1 MILKYGMNPY
11 QDYAEVIDNSNAL
24 KLLNGNPSVINVLDA
39 LNSWQLVKE
48 VSQTL
53 HTECSTSFKHV
64 TPSGAAIAKELDD
77 NEKQAY
83 LITKPLSKL
92 ATAYARARGTDRLA
106 SFGDFI
112 ALSHPVDKETALL
125 IKSEVSDGIIAP
137 GFTDEALEIIS
148 SKKKGGYVIF
158 QIDQNYEPDEIE
170 SREVFG
176 ITIKQKRNN
185 LKVTDEYFSNVVTQ
199 TKEISPGILS
209 DLKLGMLTLKYT
221 QSNSI
226 CVVNN
231 GHVIGIGSGQQ
242 SRILCS
248 NLALTKA
255 NVWYQK
261 TRIDYSFL
269 KELEHQKR
277 TDMDQ
282 IIELKRQELYGDKI
296 LLNELQHTCLLSDGF
311 FPQKDNIEL
320 ANQFGI
326 KYIATPMGSIRDN
339 EIIETANKYG
349 ITIINTGTRL
359 FHH

>member
-11 QDYAEVIDNSNAL
+11 QDYAEIIDNTNSFG
-24 KLLNGNPSVINVLDA
+24 LLNGNPSVINVLDA

-48 VSQTL
+48 ISQTL
-53 HTECSTSFKHV
+53 NKECSTSFKHV
-64 TPSGAAIAKELDD
+64 TPSGVAVYGELSDT
-77 NEKQAY
+77 EKQAY
-83 LITKPLSKL
+83 LIKKPLSKL
-92 ATAYARARGTDRLA
+92 ATAYAKARGTDRLA

-112 ALSHPVDKETALL
+112 ALSHCVDKETALL

-137 GFTDEALEIIS
+137 EYSDEALEILR
-148 SKKKGGYVIF
+148 SKKNGNYVIF
-158 QIDQNYEPDEIE
+158 QIDKNFEPKEIE
-170 SREVFG
+170 SREIFG

-185 LKVTDEYFSNVVTQ
+185 LKINDGHFSNIVTQ
-199 TKEISPGILS
+199 NKTIPTEILS
-209 DLKLGMLTLKYT
+209 DLKIGVLTLKYT

-255 NVWYQK
+255 NVWFQK
-261 TRIDYSFL
+261 NKLDYSFL
-269 KELEHQKR
+269 NQSDNYKR
-277 TDMDQ
+277 TELDQ
-282 IIELKRQELYGDKI
+282 IIELERQKQYGDKV
-296 LLNELQHTCLLSDGF
+296 LLNELPNTCLLSDGF

-320 ANQFGI
+320 ANQYGI

-349 ITIINTGTRL
+349 ITIVNTGIRL

>member
-1 MILKYGMNPY
+1 MNLKYGMNPY
-11 QDYAEVIDNSNAL
+11 QDYAEIIDDSNAL

-53 HTECSTSFKHV
+53 DIECATSFKHV
-64 TPSGAAIAKELDD
+64 TPSGVAISKELSDK
-77 NEKQAY
+77 ERLAY
-83 LITKPLSKL
+83 LIKKPLSKL
-92 ATAYARARGTDRLA
+92 ATAYARARGTDRMA

-112 ALSHPVDKETALL
+112 ALSHCVDKETALL

-137 GFTDEALEIIS
+137 DFSPEALDILK
-148 SKKKGGYVIF
+148 SKKKGSFVIF
-158 QIDQNYEPDEIE
+158 QIDKKFEPEEIE
-170 SREVFG
+170 TREIFG

-185 LKVTDEYFSNVVTQ
+185 LEINDDHFANIVTEN
-199 TKEISPGILS
+199 KAISPKILS

-226 CVVNN
+226 CVVFN
-231 GHVIGIGSGQQ
+231 GQVIGIGSGQQ

-255 NVWYQK
+255 NIWYQK
-261 TRIDYSFL
+261 SRLDYSFL
-269 KELEHQKR
+269 AQLENTTRTEL
-277 TDMDQ
+277 DQ
-282 IIELKRQELYGDKI
+282 SIELQRKNQFGETVM
-296 LLNELQHTCLLSDGF
+296 LNKLPDTCLLSDGY

-339 EIIETANKYG
+339 EIIDTANKYG
-349 ITIINTGTRL
+349 ITVINTGVRL